1 MTSAPHKATPKGM
14 DIGGIEVQVDLP
26 TGRYGIVVAR
36 GCTVAESSGELAAAI
51 EAAVAAAKTREGT
64 EVTTKAVRDLFR
76 HGKYKPTGRG
86 KPASEYL
93 VKAAL
98 QDRFP
103 LINNLVD
110 INNLISLETLL
121 PISLVDLGRAAT
133 SQFVLRHG
141 REGESYVFNRADQV
155 IGLQD
160 LIVVSRLPEDAP
172 CANAVKDSMATKLTE
187 DAKDVMAVLY
197 APEGLAED
205 LDAATAR
212 FAALLEQWGG
222 AETTHHAVLSA

>member
-1 MTSAPHKATPKGM
+1 M
-14 DIGGIEVQVDLP
+14 DIGGIDVQVDLP
-26 TGRYGIVVAR
+26 TGRYGVVVAR
-36 GCTVAESSGELAAAI
+36 GCEVRASDGALAEALEAAI
-51 EAAVAAAKTREGT
+51 GAAKAREGT
-64 EVTTKAVRDLFR
+64 EATTKAVRDLFR

-103 LINNLVD
+103 RINNLVD

-121 PISLVDLGRAAT
+121 PISLVDLGRAQTA
-133 SQFVLRHG
+133 QFVLRHG
-141 REGESYVFNRADQV
+141 RTDESYVFNSADQV
-155 IGLQD
+155 IGLED

-197 APEGLAED
+197 APDGLEAEVT
-205 LDAATAR
+205 AATAR
-212 FAALLEQWGG
+212 FAELLATWGG
-222 AETTHHAVLSA
+222 AERVAHAVLAA

>member
-1 MTSAPHKATPKGM
+1 M

-36 GCTVAESSGELAAAI
+36 GCAVAPSSGALAEALDAAI
-51 EAAVAAAKTREGT
+51 AAAKAREGT
-64 EVTTKAVRDLFR
+64 EATTKAVRDLFR

-98 QDRFP
+98 QDKFP
-103 LINNLVD
+103 RINNLVD
-110 INNLISLETLL
+110 INNLISLETLI
-121 PISLVDLGRAAT
+121 PISLVDLGRAKT

-141 REGESYVFNRADQV
+141 REGEEYVFNRADQV
-155 IGLQD
+155 IGLHD

-172 CANAVKDSMATKLTE
+172 CANAVKDSMATKLTDE
-187 DAKDVMAVLY
+187 AEDVMAVLY
-197 APEGLAED
+197 APDGLAEEVCS
-205 LDAATAR
+205 ATAR
-212 FAALLEQWGG
+212 FAELLERWGG
-222 AETTHHAVLSA
+222 ARRADFAVLAPVKAS